1 MGIPSH
7 LMDSD
12 RDPTAASY
20 LRVLRQARPFWP
32 QLAGIAALS
41 MISAPLALLLPLPLK
56 IAVDSV
62 LGSGPL
68 PRWLA
73 WMLHD
78 ASTSYALV
86 AAVGLLLSIAVI
98 NQVQALFAWYLQTYT
113 AEGLVW
119 DFRAQLLRH
128 VQRLPMSFHDRAG
141 AYDLAY
147 RIQNDAASIQY
158 IVIQGIIPVFTATCT
173 LAAMLYVSVRMD
185 LKLAWIAMSIAPVL
199 ALLTRK
205 CSSIVRRRSMTVKEL
220 DSSAI
225 AVVQEVLASIRVV
238 KAFGQ
243 QEREE
248 ARFVGHSSSRVRN
261 QIKLAVVQGWFNLL
275 IGLTIAASSAGVL
288 YVGVRHVN
296 RGLLTVGDLLMIIA
310 YIAQM
315 YEPLRLIST
324 RTADLQSWI
333 VSVDRAFDLL
343 QERTEIE
350 EAIIP
355 RSLARA
361 TGDVEFRN
369 VSFTYN
375 NGRSG
380 LRDVSLTVPHGS
392 RVGVIGTT
400 GAGKTTLIHMLMRF
414 YDPNE
419 GEVRLDGIALKDYRI
434 ADLRRQFAVVLQEPV
449 LFNISIAENI
459 AYGNPHASEKQ
470 IFAAANA
477 AHCHE
482 FILRQPQGY
491 ATIIGERGDRLSG
504 GERQRIALAR
514 AFLRDAP
521 ILILDEPTSSIDVAT
536 EAEIMRATEE
546 LMNGRTTF
554 MIAHRLSTL
563 RLCDMV
569 VRLEQ
574 GRLIAVTQRIAGE
587 MFPAEAD
594 SEPVKTL
601 SLQ

>member
-1 MGIPSH
+1 
-7 LMDSD
+7 
-12 RDPTAASY
+12 
-20 LRVLRQARPFWP
+20 
-32 QLAGIAALS
+32 
-41 MISAPLALLLPLPLK
+41 
-56 IAVDSV
+56 
-62 LGSGPL
+62 
-68 PRWLA
+68 
-73 WMLHD
+73 
-78 ASTSYALV
+78 
-86 AAVGLLLSIAVI
+86 
-98 NQVQALFAWYLQTYT
+98 
-113 AEGLVW
+113 
-119 DFRAQLLRH
+119 
-128 VQRLPMSFHDRAG
+128 
-141 AYDLAY
+141 
-147 RIQNDAASIQY
+147 
-158 IVIQGIIPVFTATCT
+158 
-173 LAAMLYVSVRMD
+173 
-185 LKLAWIAMSIAPVL
+185 VL

-205 CSSIVRRRSMTVKEL
+205 CSSIVRARSTTVKQL

-243 QEREE
+243 HEREE
-248 ARFVGHSSSRVRN
+248 KRFVGQSNSRVRN
-261 QIKLAVVQGWFNLL
+261 QIKLATVQGWFNLL
-275 IGLTIAASSAGVL
+275 IGLTIALGSAGVL
-288 YVGVRHVN
+288 YVGVGHVH
-296 RGLLTVGDLLMIIA
+296 RGILTVGDLLMIIA

-350 EAIIP
+350 EATIP

-361 TGDVEFRN
+361 QGEVEFRN
-369 VSFTYN
+369 VSFNYN

-380 LRDVSLTVPHGS
+380 LRDISLQIPQGS

-414 YDPNE
+414 YDPTE
-419 GEVRLDGIALKDYRI
+419 GEVRLDGVGLRDYRI

-459 AYGNPHASEKQ
+459 AYGNPNASEEE
-470 IFAAANA
+470 IFAAAQA
-477 AHCHE
+477 AHCHD

-491 ATIIGERGDRLSG
+491 ATVIGERGDRLSG

-546 LMNGRTTF
+546 LMRGRTTF

-563 RLCDMV
+563 RLCNMV
-569 VRLEQ
+569 IRLEQ
-574 GRLIAVTQRIAGE
+574 GRVVEITHRLATELLPEAAGSG
-587 MFPAEAD
+587 A
-594 SEPVKTL
+594 KTL
-601 SLQ
+601 LLQ

>member
-1 MGIPSH
+1 
-7 LMDSD
+7 MDSD

-41 MISAPLALLLPLPLK
+41 MISAPLALLLPLPVK

-68 PRWLA
+68 PHWLA
-73 WMLHD
+73 WMLRD
-78 ASTSYALV
+78 ASTSSALV

-243 QEREE
+243 HEREE
-248 ARFVGHSSSRVRN
+248 ARFVGHSGSRVRN

-275 IGLTIAASSAGVL
+275 IGLTIAAGSAGVL

-296 RGLLTVGDLLMIIA
+296 RGLLTVGDLLVIIA

-343 QERTEIE
+343 QEKTEIE
-350 EAIIP
+350 EALLP
-355 RSLARA
+355 RALARA

-380 LRDVSLTVPHGS
+380 VRDVSLVIPHGS

-419 GEVRLDGIALKDYRI
+419 GEVRLDGIALKAYRI

-477 AHCHE
+477 AHCHD

-563 RLCDMV
+563 RLCDIV

-574 GRLIAVTQRIAGE
+574 GHVVAVTQRIAGE
-587 MFPAEAD
+587 MFPAEPNTGPA
-594 SEPVKTL
+594 KTL

>member
-1 MGIPSH
+1 MEPVR
-7 LMDSD
+7 DS
-12 RDPTAASY
+12 TMASSY

-32 QLAGIAALS
+32 RLGGIAALS
-41 MISAPLALLLPLPLK
+41 IISAPLALLLPLPVK

-68 PRWLA
+68 PAWLA
-73 WMLHD
+73 WMMRD
-78 ASTSYALV
+78 ATTSSALV
-86 AAVGLLLSIAVI
+86 AAVGLLLAIAVI
-98 NQVQALFAWYLQTYT
+98 NQIQALFAWYLQTCT

-119 DFRAQLLRH
+119 DFRAQLLSH

-185 LKLAWIAMSIAPVL
+185 LKLAWIAMSVAPVL
-199 ALLTRK
+199 ALLTHK
-205 CSSIVRRRSMTVKEL
+205 CSSIVRARSTTVKQL

-243 QEREE
+243 HEREE
-248 ARFVGHSSSRVRN
+248 KRFVGQSNSRVRN
-261 QIKLAVVQGWFNLL
+261 QIKLATVQGWFNLL
-275 IGLTIAASSAGVL
+275 IGLTIALGSAGVL
-288 YVGVRHVN
+288 YVGVRHVH
-296 RGLLTVGDLLMIIA
+296 RGILTVGDLLVIIA

-350 EAIIP
+350 EATLP

-361 TGDVEFRN
+361 AGDVEFCG
-369 VSFTYN
+369 VSFNYN

-380 LRDVSLTVPHGS
+380 LRDISLLIPHGS
-392 RVGVIGTT
+392 RVGVMGTT

-414 YDPNE
+414 YDPTE
-419 GEVRLDGIALKDYRI
+419 GAVRLDGIDLRDYRI

-459 AYGNPHASEKQ
+459 AYGNPNASEEQ
-470 IFAAANA
+470 IFSAAKA
-477 AHCHE
+477 AHCHD

-491 ATIIGERGDRLSG
+491 ATVIGERGDRLSG

-521 ILILDEPTSSIDVAT
+521 ILILDEPTSSIDLAT
-536 EAEIMRATEE
+536 ENEIMRATEE
-546 LMNGRTTF
+546 LMRGRTTF

-574 GRLIAVTQRIAGE
+574 GRVVEITHRVATELVPEVQSAA
-587 MFPAEAD
+587 P
-594 SEPVKTL
+594 KTWL
-601 SLQ
+601 LQ

>member
-1 MGIPSH
+1 MEPVRELTMAS
-7 LMDSD
+7 
-12 RDPTAASY
+12 SY
-20 LRVLRQARPFWP
+20 LRVLRQARVFWP

-41 MISAPLALLLPLPLK
+41 MISAPLALLLPLPVK

-73 WMLHD
+73 WMVHD
-78 ASTSYALV
+78 ASTSSALV
-86 AAVGLLLSIAVI
+86 TAVGLLLAIAVI
-98 NQVQALFAWYLQTYT
+98 NQVQALMAWYLQTCT

-173 LAAMLYVSVRMD
+173 LAAMLYVSVCMD
-185 LKLAWIAMSIAPVL
+185 LKLAWIAISIAPVL

-205 CSSIVRRRSMTVKEL
+205 CSSIVRQRSMTVKQL

-248 ARFVGHSSSRVRN
+248 KRFVGQSNSRVRN
-261 QIKLAVVQGWFNLL
+261 QIKLATVQGWFNLL
-275 IGLTIAASSAGVL
+275 IGLTIALGSAGVL
-288 YVGVRHVN
+288 YVGVRHVH
-296 RGLLTVGDLLMIIA
+296 RGILTVGDLLVIIA

-350 EAIIP
+350 EAIVP
-355 RSLARA
+355 RALGRA
-361 TGDVEFRN
+361 EGDVEFRN

-380 LRDVSLTVPHGS
+380 LRDISLSIPHGS

-400 GAGKTTLIHMLMRF
+400 GAGKTTMIHMLMRF
-414 YDPNE
+414 YDPSE
-419 GEVRLDGIALKDYRI
+419 GEVRLDGVDLRDYRI

-459 AYGNPHASEKQ
+459 AYGNPNASEEE
-470 IFAAANA
+470 IFAAAQA
-477 AHCHE
+477 AHCHD
-482 FILRQPQGY
+482 FILRQPQAY
-491 ATIIGERGDRLSG
+491 ATVIGERGDRLSG

-536 EAEIMRATEE
+536 ETEIMRATEE
-546 LMNGRTTF
+546 LMRGRTTF

-574 GRLIAVTQRIAGE
+574 GRVVEITHRMTTELLPETQTT
-587 MFPAEAD
+587 
-594 SEPVKTL
+594 SKTL

>member
-1 MGIPSH
+1 
-7 LMDSD
+7 MDSD

-41 MISAPLALLLPLPLK
+41 MISAPLALLLPLPVK

-68 PRWLA
+68 PHWLA
-73 WMLHD
+73 WMLRD
-78 ASTSYALV
+78 ASTPSALV

-243 QEREE
+243 HEREE
-248 ARFVGHSSSRVRN
+248 ARFVGHSGSRVRN

-275 IGLTIAASSAGVL
+275 IGLTIAAGSAGVL

-296 RGLLTVGDLLMIIA
+296 RGLLTVGDLLVIIA

-343 QERTEIE
+343 QEKTEIE
-350 EAIIP
+350 EALLP
-355 RSLARA
+355 RALARA

-369 VSFTYN
+369 VSFTYT

-380 LRDVSLTVPHGS
+380 VRDVSLVIPHGS

-419 GEVRLDGIALKDYRI
+419 GEVRLDGIVLKAYRI

-477 AHCHE
+477 AHCHD

-563 RLCDMV
+563 RLCDIV

-574 GRLIAVTQRIAGE
+574 GHVVAVTQRIAGE
-587 MFPAEAD
+587 MFPAEPDTGPA
-594 SEPVKTL
+594 KTL

>member
-1 MGIPSH
+1 MEPAR
-7 LMDSD
+7 DS
-12 RDPTAASY
+12 TMASSY

-32 QLAGIAALS
+32 QLGGIAALS
-41 MISAPLALLLPLPLK
+41 IVSAPLALLLPLPVK

-62 LGSGPL
+62 LGSGPR
-68 PRWLA
+68 PAWLA
-73 WMLHD
+73 WMMRD
-78 ASTSYALV
+78 ATTSSALV
-86 AAVGLLLSIAVI
+86 AAVGLLLAIAVI
-98 NQVQALFAWYLQTYT
+98 NQIQALFAWYLQTCT

-173 LAAMLYVSVRMD
+173 LAAMMYVSVRMD

-205 CSSIVRRRSMTVKEL
+205 CSAIVRARSTMVKQL

-243 QEREE
+243 HEREE
-248 ARFVGHSSSRVRN
+248 KRFVGQSNSRVLN
-261 QIKLAVVQGWFNLL
+261 QIKLATVQGWFNLL
-275 IGLTIAASSAGVL
+275 IGLTIALGSAGVL
-288 YVGVRHVN
+288 YVGVEHVH
-296 RGLLTVGDLLMIIA
+296 RGILTVGDLLVIIA

-350 EAIIP
+350 EATIP

-361 TGDVEFRN
+361 KGDVEFRG
-369 VSFTYN
+369 VSFNYN

-380 LRDVSLTVPHGS
+380 LRDISLQIPQGS

-414 YDPNE
+414 YDPTE
-419 GEVRLDGIALKDYRI
+419 GEVRLDGVDLRNYRI

-459 AYGNPHASEKQ
+459 AYGNPNASEEE
-470 IFAAANA
+470 IFAAAQA
-477 AHCHE
+477 AHCHD

-491 ATIIGERGDRLSG
+491 ATVIGERGDRLSG

-546 LMNGRTTF
+546 LMRGRTTF

-563 RLCDMV
+563 RLCDIV
-569 VRLEQ
+569 IRLEQ
-574 GRLIAVTQRIAGE
+574 GRVVEVTHRVTTELLPETAG
-587 MFPAEAD
+587 PGT
-594 SEPVKTL
+594 KTL
-601 SLQ
+601 LLQ

>member
-1 MGIPSH
+1 MEPVR
-7 LMDSD
+7 DS
-12 RDPTAASY
+12 TMASSY

-32 QLAGIAALS
+32 QLGGIAALS
-41 MISAPLALLLPLPLK
+41 IISAPLALLLPLPVK

-68 PRWLA
+68 PAWLA
-73 WMLHD
+73 WMMRD
-78 ASTSYALV
+78 ATTSSALV
-86 AAVGLLLSIAVI
+86 AAVGLLLAIAVI
-98 NQVQALFAWYLQTYT
+98 NQIQALFAWYLQTCT

-173 LAAMLYVSVRMD
+173 LAAMMYVSVRMD

-205 CSSIVRRRSMTVKEL
+205 CSSIVRARSTTVKQL

-243 QEREE
+243 HEREE
-248 ARFVGHSSSRVRN
+248 KRFVGQSNSRVLN
-261 QIKLAVVQGWFNLL
+261 QIKLATVQGWFNLL
-275 IGLTIAASSAGVL
+275 IGLTIALGSAAVL
-288 YVGVRHVN
+288 YVGVGHVH
-296 RGLLTVGDLLMIIA
+296 RGILTIGDLLVIIA

-350 EAIIP
+350 EATIP

-361 TGDVEFRN
+361 KGEVEFHK
-369 VSFTYN
+369 VSFNYN

-380 LRDVSLTVPHGS
+380 LRDISLQIPHGA

-414 YDPNE
+414 YDPTE
-419 GEVRLDGIALKDYRI
+419 GEVRLDGVGLRDYRI

-459 AYGNPHASEKQ
+459 AYGNPNASEEK
-470 IFAAANA
+470 IFAAAQA
-477 AHCHE
+477 AHCHD

-491 ATIIGERGDRLSG
+491 ATVIGERGDRLSG

-521 ILILDEPTSSIDVAT
+521 ILIFDEPTSSIDVAT

-546 LMNGRTTF
+546 LMRGRTTF

-569 VRLEQ
+569 IRLEQ
-574 GRLIAVTQRIAGE
+574 GRVVEITHRVTTELLPETAG
-587 MFPAEAD
+587 PGA
-594 SEPVKTL
+594 KTL
-601 SLQ
+601 LLQ

>member
-1 MGIPSH
+1 MAS
-7 LMDSD
+7 
-12 RDPTAASY
+12 SY
-20 LRVLRQARPFWP
+20 LRVLRQARPFWR
-32 QLAGIAALS
+32 QLSGIAALS
-41 MISAPLALLLPLPLK
+41 IISAPLALLLPLPVK

-62 LGSGPL
+62 LGSGPV
-68 PRWLA
+68 PAWLA
-73 WMLHD
+73 WMMRD
-78 ASTSYALV
+78 ATTSSALV
-86 AAVGLLLSIAVI
+86 AAVGLLLAIAVI
-98 NQVQALFAWYLQTYT
+98 NQIQALFAWYLQTCT

-185 LKLAWIAMSIAPVL
+185 LKLAWIAMSIAPIL

-205 CSSIVRRRSMTVKEL
+205 CSSIVRARSTMVKQL

-248 ARFVGHSSSRVRN
+248 KRFVGQSNSRVRN
-261 QIKLAVVQGWFNLL
+261 QIKLATVQGWFNLL
-275 IGLTIAASSAGVL
+275 IGLTIALGSAAVL
-288 YVGVRHVN
+288 YVGVGHVH
-296 RGLLTVGDLLMIIA
+296 RGLLTVGDLLVIIA

-350 EAIIP
+350 EAVLP
-355 RSLARA
+355 RSLERA
-361 TGDVEFRN
+361 GGDVEFCG
-369 VSFTYN
+369 VSFNYN

-380 LRDVSLTVPHGS
+380 LQDISLVIPHGA

-414 YDPNE
+414 YDPTG
-419 GEVRLDGIALKDYRI
+419 GEVRLDGVDLRDYRI

-459 AYGNPHASEKQ
+459 AYGNPNASEEE
-470 IFAAANA
+470 IFAAAQA
-477 AHCHE
+477 AHCHD
-482 FILRQPQGY
+482 FVLRQPQGY
-491 ATIIGERGDRLSG
+491 GTVIGERGDRLSG

-521 ILILDEPTSSIDVAT
+521 ILILDEPTSSIDIAT
-536 EAEIMRATEE
+536 EAEIMRATED
-546 LMNGRTTF
+546 LMRGRTTF

-574 GRLIAVTQRIAGE
+574 GRVVEITHRVATELLPETAG
-587 MFPAEAD
+587 PGA
-594 SEPVKTL
+594 KTL
-601 SLQ
+601 LLQ

>member
-1 MGIPSH
+1 
-7 LMDSD
+7 MDSD

-41 MISAPLALLLPLPLK
+41 MISAPLALLLPLPVK

-68 PRWLA
+68 PHWLA
-73 WMLHD
+73 WMLRD
-78 ASTSYALV
+78 ASTPSALV

-243 QEREE
+243 HEREE
-248 ARFVGHSSSRVRN
+248 ARFVGHSGSRVRN

-275 IGLTIAASSAGVL
+275 IGLTIAAGSAGVL

-296 RGLLTVGDLLMIIA
+296 RGLLTVGDLLVIIA

-343 QERTEIE
+343 QEKTEIE
-350 EAIIP
+350 EALLP
-355 RSLARA
+355 RALARA

-380 LRDVSLTVPHGS
+380 VRDVSLVIPHGS

-477 AHCHE
+477 AHCHD

-563 RLCDMV
+563 RLCDIV

-574 GRLIAVTQRIAGE
+574 GHVVAVTQRIAGE
-587 MFPAEAD
+587 MFPAEPGTGPA
-594 SEPVKTL
+594 KTL

>member
-1 MGIPSH
+1 MEPVR
-7 LMDSD
+7 DS
-12 RDPTAASY
+12 TMASSY

-32 QLAGIAALS
+32 QLGGIAALS
-41 MISAPLALLLPLPLK
+41 IISAPLALLLPLPVK

-68 PRWLA
+68 PAWLA
-73 WMLHD
+73 WLKRD
-78 ASTSYALV
+78 ATTSSALV
-86 AAVGLLLSIAVI
+86 AAVGLLLAIAVI
-98 NQVQALFAWYLQTYT
+98 NQIQALFAWYLQTCT

-173 LAAMLYVSVRMD
+173 LAAMMYVSVRMD

-205 CSSIVRRRSMTVKEL
+205 CSSIVRARSTMVKQL

-243 QEREE
+243 HEREE
-248 ARFVGHSSSRVRN
+248 KRFVGQSNSRVLN
-261 QIKLAVVQGWFNLL
+261 QIKLATVQGWFNLL
-275 IGLTIAASSAGVL
+275 IGLTIALGSAAVL
-288 YVGVRHVN
+288 YVGVGHVH
-296 RGLLTVGDLLMIIA
+296 RGILTIGDLLVIIA

-350 EAIIP
+350 EATIP

-361 TGDVEFRN
+361 NGDVDFRGI
-369 VSFTYN
+369 SFHYN

-380 LRDVSLTVPHGS
+380 LRDISLHIPQGS

-414 YDPNE
+414 YDPTE
-419 GEVRLDGIALKDYRI
+419 GEVRLDGVDLRDYRI

-459 AYGNPHASEKQ
+459 AYGNPNASEEE
-470 IFAAANA
+470 ILAAAQA

-491 ATIIGERGDRLSG
+491 ATVIGERGDRLSG

-546 LMNGRTTF
+546 LMRGRTTF

-574 GRLIAVTQRIAGE
+574 GRVVEVTHR
-587 MFPAEAD
+587 
-594 SEPVKTL
+594 VKTEL
-601 SLQ
+601 LPEAAGPGAKTLLLQ

>member
-1 MGIPSH
+1 METVRESK
-7 LMDSD
+7 MAS
-12 RDPTAASY
+12 SY
-20 LRVLRQARPFWP
+20 LRVLRQARPFWR
-32 QLAGIAALS
+32 QLAGIATLS
-41 MISAPLALLLPLPLK
+41 IISAPLALLLPLPVK

-68 PRWLA
+68 PAWLA
-73 WMLHD
+73 WMMRD
-78 ASTSYALV
+78 ATTSSALV
-86 AAVGLLLSIAVI
+86 AAVGLLLAIAVI
-98 NQVQALFAWYLQTYT
+98 NQIQALFAWYLQTCT

-173 LAAMLYVSVRMD
+173 LAAMMYVSVRMD

-205 CSSIVRRRSMTVKEL
+205 CSSIVRARSTTVKQL

-243 QEREE
+243 HEREE
-248 ARFVGHSSSRVRN
+248 KRFVGQSNSRVPN
-261 QIKLAVVQGWFNLL
+261 QIKLATVQGWFNLL
-275 IGLTIAASSAGVL
+275 IGLTIALGSAAVL
-288 YVGVRHVN
+288 YVGVGHVH
-296 RGLLTVGDLLMIIA
+296 RGILTIGDLLMIIA

-350 EAIIP
+350 EATVP

-361 TGDVEFRN
+361 NGDVEFRK
-369 VSFTYN
+369 VSFNYN

-380 LRDVSLTVPHGS
+380 LRDISLQIPHGA

-414 YDPNE
+414 YDPTE
-419 GEVRLDGIALKDYRI
+419 GEVRLDGVGLRDYRI

-459 AYGNPHASEKQ
+459 AYGNPNASEEE
-470 IFAAANA
+470 IFAAAQA
-477 AHCHE
+477 AHCHD

-491 ATIIGERGDRLSG
+491 ATVIGERGDRLSG

-521 ILILDEPTSSIDVAT
+521 ILIFDEPTSSIDVAT

-546 LMNGRTTF
+546 LMRGRTTF

-569 VRLEQ
+569 IRLEQ
-574 GRLIAVTQRIAGE
+574 GRVVEITHRVTTELLPETAG
-587 MFPAEAD
+587 PGA
-594 SEPVKTL
+594 KTL
-601 SLQ
+601 LLQ

>member
-1 MGIPSH
+1 
-7 LMDSD
+7 L
-12 RDPTAASY
+12 
-20 LRVLRQARPFWP
+20 
-32 QLAGIAALS
+32 LA
-41 MISAPLALLLPLPLK
+41 
-56 IAVDSV
+56 
-62 LGSGPL
+62 
-68 PRWLA
+68 
-73 WMLHD
+73 
-78 ASTSYALV
+78 
-86 AAVGLLLSIAVI
+86 IAVI
-98 NQVQALFAWYLQTYT
+98 NQIQALFAWYLQTCT

-173 LAAMLYVSVRMD
+173 LAAMMYVSVRMD

-205 CSSIVRRRSMTVKEL
+205 CSSIVRARSTTVKQL

-243 QEREE
+243 HEREE
-248 ARFVGHSSSRVRN
+248 KRFVGQSNSRVLN
-261 QIKLAVVQGWFNLL
+261 QIKLATVQGWFNLL
-275 IGLTIAASSAGVL
+275 IGLTIALGSAAVL
-288 YVGVRHVN
+288 YVGVGHVHL
-296 RGLLTVGDLLMIIA
+296 GILTIGDLLMIIA

-350 EAIIP
+350 EATVP

-361 TGDVEFRN
+361 NGDVEFRK
-369 VSFTYN
+369 VSFNYN

-380 LRDVSLTVPHGS
+380 LRDISLQIPHGA

-414 YDPNE
+414 YDPTE
-419 GEVRLDGIALKDYRI
+419 GEVRLDGVGLRDYRI

-459 AYGNPHASEKQ
+459 AYGNPNASEEK
-470 IFAAANA
+470 IFAAAQA
-477 AHCHE
+477 AHCHD

-491 ATIIGERGDRLSG
+491 ATVIGERGDRLSG

-521 ILILDEPTSSIDVAT
+521 ILIFDEPTSSIDVAT

-546 LMNGRTTF
+546 LMRGRTTF

-569 VRLEQ
+569 IRLEQ
-574 GRLIAVTQRIAGE
+574 GQVVEITHRVTTELLPETAG
-587 MFPAEAD
+587 PGA
-594 SEPVKTL
+594 KTL
-601 SLQ
+601 LLQ

>member
-1 MGIPSH
+1 
-7 LMDSD
+7 
-12 RDPTAASY
+12 
-20 LRVLRQARPFWP
+20 
-32 QLAGIAALS
+32 
-41 MISAPLALLLPLPLK
+41 
-56 IAVDSV
+56 
-62 LGSGPL
+62 
-68 PRWLA
+68 
-73 WMLHD
+73 
-78 ASTSYALV
+78 
-86 AAVGLLLSIAVI
+86 
-98 NQVQALFAWYLQTYT
+98 
-113 AEGLVW
+113 
-119 DFRAQLLRH
+119 
-128 VQRLPMSFHDRAG
+128 
-141 AYDLAY
+141 
-147 RIQNDAASIQY
+147 
-158 IVIQGIIPVFTATCT
+158 
-173 LAAMLYVSVRMD
+173 MLYVSVCMD
-185 LKLAWIAMSIAPVL
+185 LKLAWIAISIAPVL

-205 CSSIVRRRSMTVKEL
+205 CSSIVRQRSMTVKQL

-248 ARFVGHSSSRVRN
+248 KRFVGQSNSRVRN
-261 QIKLAVVQGWFNLL
+261 QIKLATVQGWFNLL
-275 IGLTIAASSAGVL
+275 IGLTIALGSAGVL
-288 YVGVRHVN
+288 YVGVRHVH
-296 RGLLTVGDLLMIIA
+296 RGILTVGDLLVIIA

-350 EAIIP
+350 EAIVP
-355 RSLARA
+355 RALGRA
-361 TGDVEFRN
+361 EGDVEFRN

-380 LRDVSLTVPHGS
+380 LRDISLSIPHGS

-400 GAGKTTLIHMLMRF
+400 GAGKTTMIHMLMRF
-414 YDPNE
+414 YDPTQ
-419 GEVRLDGIALKDYRI
+419 GEVRLDGVDLRQYRI

-459 AYGNPHASEKQ
+459 AYGEPNASEEQ
-470 IFAAANA
+470 IYEAARA
-477 AHCHE
+477 AHCHQ
-482 FILRQPQGY
+482 FILNQPQGY

-521 ILILDEPTSSIDVAT
+521 ILILDEPTSSIDVNT

-546 LMNGRTTF
+546 LMQGRTTF
-554 MIAHRLSTL
+554 KIAHRLSTL
-563 RLCDMV
+563 SLCDMV
-569 VRLEQ
+569 VRLEE
-574 GRLIAVTQRIAGE
+574 GRVVEITQRMLANLA
-587 MFPAEAD
+587 AETPRAQA
-594 SEPVKTL
+594 KTL

>member
-1 MGIPSH
+1 MKPATQSS
-7 LMDSD
+7 LS
-12 RDPTAASY
+12 ASY
-20 LRVLRQARPFWP
+20 LRVLRQAQPFWP

-41 MISAPLALLLPLPLK
+41 MVSAPLALLLPLPVK

-62 LGSGPL
+62 LGSEPIPHWL
-68 PRWLA
+68 RWTAQDL
-73 WMLHD
+73 
-78 ASTSYALV
+78 STTSALV
-86 AAVGLLLSIAVI
+86 AAVGLLLGIALI
-98 NQVQALFAWYLQTYT
+98 NQLQALLAWYLQTYT

-147 RIQNDAASIQY
+147 RLQNDAASIQY
-158 IVIQGIIPVFTATCT
+158 IVIQGIIPVFTALCT

-185 LKLAWIAMSIAPVL
+185 LKLAWIAMSIAPIL

-205 CSSIVRRRSMTVKEL
+205 CSSIVRERSRTVKEL

-225 AVVQEVLASIRVV
+225 SVVQEVLGSIRVV

-243 QEREE
+243 HDREQE
-248 ARFVGHSSSRVRN
+248 RFVGRSSSRVKN
-261 QIKLAVVQGWFNLL
+261 QVRLAAVQGWFNLL
-275 IGLTIAASSAGVL
+275 IGLTIAAGSAAVL
-288 YVGVRHVN
+288 YVGVKHVN
-296 RGLLTVGDLLMIIA
+296 RGLLTIGDLLVVIA

-333 VSVDRAFDLL
+333 VSIDRAFDLFK
-343 QERTEIE
+343 EHPEIE
-350 EAIIP
+350 ESPAPRRLEKAI
-355 RSLARA
+355 
-361 TGDVEFRN
+361 GDVEFCN
-369 VSFTYN
+369 VWFEYS

-380 LRDVSLTVPHGS
+380 LRGVSLSIPHGS

-400 GAGKTTLIHMLMRF
+400 GAGKTTLLHMLMRF
-414 YDPNE
+414 YDPVQ
-419 GEVRLDGIALKDYRI
+419 GEVRLDGVDLRQYRI
-434 ADLRRQFAVVLQEPV
+434 PDLRRQFAVVLQEPV

-459 AYGNPHASEKQ
+459 AYGEPSATEEQ
-470 IFAAANA
+470 IFEAARA
-477 AHCHE
+477 AHCHQ
-482 FILRQPQGY
+482 FILNQPQGY
-491 ATIIGERGDRLSG
+491 ATVIGERGDRLSG

-521 ILILDEPTSSIDVAT
+521 ILILDEPTSSIDVNT

-546 LMNGRTTF
+546 LMQGRTTF

-563 RLCDMV
+563 SLCDLV
-569 VRLEQ
+569 VRLEE
-574 GRLIAVTQRIAGE
+574 GRVVEVSHRVVTDLL
-587 MFPAEAD
+587 PAE
-594 SEPVKTL
+594 STRVEPKTL

>member
-1 MGIPSH
+1 METVRESK
-7 LMDSD
+7 MAS
-12 RDPTAASY
+12 SY
-20 LRVLRQARPFWP
+20 LRVLRQARPFWR
-32 QLAGIAALS
+32 QLAGIATLS
-41 MISAPLALLLPLPLK
+41 IISAPLALLLPLPVK

-62 LGSGPL
+62 LGSGPV
-68 PRWLA
+68 PAWLA
-73 WMLHD
+73 WMMRD
-78 ASTSYALV
+78 ATTSSALV
-86 AAVGLLLSIAVI
+86 AAVGLLLAIAII
-98 NQVQALFAWYLQTYT
+98 NQIQALCAWYLQTCT

-185 LKLAWIAMSIAPVL
+185 LKLAWIAMSIAPIL

-205 CSSIVRRRSMTVKEL
+205 CSSIVRARSTTVKQL

-248 ARFVGHSSSRVRN
+248 KRFVGQSNSRVLN
-261 QIKLAVVQGWFNLL
+261 QIKLATVQGWFNLL
-275 IGLTIAASSAGVL
+275 IGLTIALGSAAVL
-288 YVGVRHVN
+288 YVGVGHVH
-296 RGLLTVGDLLMIIA
+296 RGILTVGDLLVIIA

-350 EAIIP
+350 EATIP

-361 TGDVEFRN
+361 AGDVEFCG
-369 VSFTYN
+369 VSFNYN

-380 LRDVSLTVPHGS
+380 LRDISISIPRGS

-414 YDPNE
+414 YDPTD
-419 GEVRLDGIALKDYRI
+419 GEVRLDAVDLRDYRI

-459 AYGNPHASEKQ
+459 AYGNPNASEEE
-470 IFAAANA
+470 IFAAAQA
-477 AHCHE
+477 AHCHD

-491 ATIIGERGDRLSG
+491 ATVIGERGDRLSG

-521 ILILDEPTSSIDVAT
+521 ILILDEPTSSIDIAT

-546 LMNGRTTF
+546 LMRGRTTF

-574 GRLIAVTQRIAGE
+574 GRVVEITHRVTTELVPGVQSA
-587 MFPAEAD
+587 AT
-594 SEPVKTL
+594 KTL
-601 SLQ
+601 LLQ

>member
-1 MGIPSH
+1 LTPAANPSV
-7 LMDSD
+7 S
-12 RDPTAASY
+12 ASY

-32 QLAGIAALS
+32 QLAGIAGLS
-41 MISAPLALLLPLPLK
+41 MVSAPLALLLPLPVK

-62 LGSGPL
+62 LGSEPIPHWL
-68 PRWLA
+68 RWLA
-73 WMLHD
+73 KD
-78 ASTSYALV
+78 VSPTSGLII
-86 AAVGLLLSIAVI
+86 AVGLLLAIALI
-98 NQVQALFAWYLQTYT
+98 NQLQALVAWYLQTYT

-119 DFRAQLLRH
+119 DFRTQLLRH

-147 RIQNDAASIQY
+147 RLQNDAASIQY
-158 IVIQGIIPVFTATCT
+158 IVIQGIIPVFTALCT
-173 LAAMLYVSVRMD
+173 LAAMLYVSARMD
-185 LKLAWIAMSIAPVL
+185 LHLAWIAMSIAPVL

-205 CSSIVRRRSMTVKEL
+205 CSAIVRERSKTVKEL

-225 AVVQEVLASIRVV
+225 SVVQEVLGSIRVV

-243 QEREE
+243 HDREE
-248 ARFVGHSSSRVRN
+248 KRFVGHSSSRVKN
-261 QIKLAVVQGWFNLL
+261 QVKLALVQGWFNLL
-275 IGLTIAASSAGVL
+275 IGLTIAGGSAAVL
-288 YVGVRHVN
+288 FVGVRHVH
-296 RGLLTVGDLLMIIA
+296 RGLLTVGDLLVVIA

-333 VSVDRAFDLL
+333 VSVERAFDLFK
-343 QERTEIE
+343 ERAEIE
-350 EAIIP
+350 ESASP
-355 RSLARA
+355 RPLGKAS
-361 TGDVEFRN
+361 GDVQFCD
-369 VSFTYN
+369 VSFQYN

-380 LRDVSLTVPHGS
+380 LKEVSLIVPAGS

-414 YDPNE
+414 YDPVK
-419 GEVRLDGIALKDYRI
+419 GEVQLDGVDLRQYRI
-434 ADLRRQFAVVLQEPV
+434 RDLRRQFAVVLQEPV

-459 AYGNPHASEKQ
+459 AYGEPTASEEQ
-470 IFAAANA
+470 IFAAARA
-477 AHCHE
+477 AHCHQ
-482 FILRQPQGY
+482 FILNQPQGY

-546 LMNGRTTF
+546 LMQNRTTF

-569 VRLEQ
+569 VRLEE
-574 GRLIAVTQRIAGE
+574 GRVVEVTHRVVTE
-587 MFPAEAD
+587 LLR
-594 SEPVKTL
+594 SESPQVAPRTL

>member
-1 MGIPSH
+1 MEPVR
-7 LMDSD
+7 DS
-12 RDPTAASY
+12 TMASSY

-32 QLAGIAALS
+32 QLGGIAALS
-41 MISAPLALLLPLPLK
+41 IISAPLALLLPLPVK

-68 PRWLA
+68 PAWLA
-73 WMLHD
+73 WMMRD
-78 ASTSYALV
+78 ATTSSALV
-86 AAVGLLLSIAVI
+86 AAVGLLLAIAVI
-98 NQVQALFAWYLQTYT
+98 NQIQALFAWYLQTCT

-173 LAAMLYVSVRMD
+173 LAAMMYVSVRMD

-205 CSSIVRRRSMTVKEL
+205 CSSIVRARSTTVKQL

-243 QEREE
+243 HEREE
-248 ARFVGHSSSRVRN
+248 KRFVGQSNSRVLN
-261 QIKLAVVQGWFNLL
+261 QIKLATVQGWFNLL
-275 IGLTIAASSAGVL
+275 IGLTIALGSAAVL
-288 YVGVRHVN
+288 YVGVGHVH
-296 RGLLTVGDLLMIIA
+296 RGILTIGDLLMIIA

-350 EAIIP
+350 EATVP

-361 TGDVEFRN
+361 NGDVEFRK
-369 VSFTYN
+369 VSFNYN

-380 LRDVSLTVPHGS
+380 LRDISLQIPHGA

-414 YDPNE
+414 YDPTE
-419 GEVRLDGIALKDYRI
+419 GEVRLDGVGLRDYRI

-449 LFNISIAENI
+449 LFNISIGENI
-459 AYGNPHASEKQ
+459 AYGNPNASEEE
-470 IFAAANA
+470 IFSAAQA
-477 AHCHE
+477 AHCHD
-482 FILRQPQGY
+482 FVLRQPQGY
-491 ATIIGERGDRLSG
+491 ATVIGERGDRLSG

-521 ILILDEPTSSIDVAT
+521 ILIFDEPTSSIDVAT

-546 LMNGRTTF
+546 LMRGRTTF

-569 VRLEQ
+569 IRLEQ
-574 GRLIAVTQRIAGE
+574 GRVVEITHRVTTELLPETAG
-587 MFPAEAD
+587 PGA
-594 SEPVKTL
+594 KTL
-601 SLQ
+601 LLQ

>member
-1 MGIPSH
+1 
-7 LMDSD
+7 
-12 RDPTAASY
+12 
-20 LRVLRQARPFWP
+20 
-32 QLAGIAALS
+32 
-41 MISAPLALLLPLPLK
+41 
-56 IAVDSV
+56 
-62 LGSGPL
+62 
-68 PRWLA
+68 
-73 WMLHD
+73 
-78 ASTSYALV
+78 
-86 AAVGLLLSIAVI
+86 
-98 NQVQALFAWYLQTYT
+98 
-113 AEGLVW
+113 
-119 DFRAQLLRH
+119 
-128 VQRLPMSFHDRAG
+128 
-141 AYDLAY
+141 
-147 RIQNDAASIQY
+147 
-158 IVIQGIIPVFTATCT
+158 
-173 LAAMLYVSVRMD
+173 
-185 LKLAWIAMSIAPVL
+185 VL

-275 IGLTIAASSAGVL
+275 IGLTIAAGSAGVL

-361 TGDVEFRN
+361 IGDVEFRN

>member
-1 MGIPSH
+1 MEPVREKMAS
-7 LMDSD
+7 
-12 RDPTAASY
+12 SY

-32 QLAGIAALS
+32 QLGGIATLS
-41 MISAPLALLLPLPLK
+41 IISAPLALLLPLPVK

-62 LGSGPL
+62 LGSGPI
-68 PRWLA
+68 PGWLA
-73 WMLHD
+73 WLMRD
-78 ASTSYALV
+78 ATTPSALV
-86 AAVGLLLSIAVI
+86 AAVGLLLAIAVI
-98 NQVQALFAWYLQTYT
+98 NQIQALFAWYLQTCT

-173 LAAMLYVSVRMD
+173 LAAMMYVSVRMD
-185 LKLAWIAMSIAPVL
+185 LKLSWIAMSIAPVL

-205 CSSIVRRRSMTVKEL
+205 CSSIVRARSTTVKQL

-243 QEREE
+243 HEREE
-248 ARFVGHSSSRVRN
+248 KRFVGQSNSRVHN
-261 QIKLAVVQGWFNLL
+261 QIKLATVQGWFNLL
-275 IGLTIAASSAGVL
+275 IGLTIALGSAGVL
-288 YVGVRHVN
+288 YIGVGHVH
-296 RGLLTVGDLLMIIA
+296 RGILTVGDLLVIIA

-350 EAIIP
+350 EATIP

-361 TGDVEFRN
+361 NGEVEFRN
-369 VSFTYN
+369 VSFNYN

-380 LRDVSLTVPHGS
+380 LRDICLQIPRGS

-400 GAGKTTLIHMLMRF
+400 GAVKTTLLHMLMRF
-414 YDPNE
+414 YDPTG
-419 GEVRLDGIALKDYRI
+419 GEVRLDGVDLRDYRI

-459 AYGNPHASEKQ
+459 AYGNPNASEEE
-470 IFAAANA
+470 IFAAAQA

-491 ATIIGERGDRLSG
+491 ATVIGERGDRLSG

-546 LMNGRTTF
+546 LMRGRTTF

-574 GRLIAVTQRIAGE
+574 GRVVEITHSVTAELLPETVG
-587 MFPAEAD
+587 PAA
-594 SEPVKTL
+594 KTL
-601 SLQ
+601 LLQ

>member
-1 MGIPSH
+1 MGYSFH
-7 LMDSD
+7 LMQTD

-20 LRVLRQARPFWP
+20 LRVLRQARPFWR

-62 LGSGPL
+62 LGNSSL
-68 PRWLA
+68 PGWLV
-73 WMLHD
+73 WLGRD
-78 ASTSYALV
+78 RTTSSALV
-86 AAVGLLLSIAVI
+86 AAVALLLGIALV
-98 NQVQALFAWYLQTYT
+98 NQVQALFAWYLQTCT

-205 CSSIVRRRSMTVKEL
+205 CSSIVRKRSMTVKQL

-243 QEREE
+243 HEREE

-261 QIKLAVVQGWFNLL
+261 QIKLAIVQGWFNLL
-275 IGLTIAASSAGVL
+275 IGLTIAAGSAGVL

-296 RGLLTVGDLLMIIA
+296 RGMLTVGDLLVIVA

-350 EAIIP
+350 EALIP

-361 TGDVEFRN
+361 VGDVEFRN
-369 VSFTYN
+369 IFFNYN

-380 LRDVSLTVPHGS
+380 LRDVSLLIPRGT
-392 RVGVIGTT
+392 RVGLIGTT

-414 YDPNE
+414 YDPTE
-419 GEVRLDGIALKDYRI
+419 GEVSLDGVCLKDYRI

-459 AYGNPHASEKQ
+459 AYGNPHASEAQ
-470 IFAAANA
+470 VFEAARA
-477 AHCHE
+477 AHCHD

-546 LMNGRTTF
+546 LMRGRTTF

-574 GRLIAVTQRIAGE
+574 GQVVEVTHRVATE
-587 MFPAEAD
+587 LLPDAAPAR
-594 SEPVKTL
+594 TL